1 MNCFS
6 FNTSTT
12 NNAFSIVPDIGA
24 SSMDH
29 PPLEHVWMVDNSP
42 LYGWSEM
49 QRPTGVPSIQVHR
62 WVQHHSSF
70 PMILGSK
77 GSFVS
82 PPWNMLRWLTTFQL
96 RCNIPLMC
104 LQFKDIDGCN
114 VILVFL
120 SFQVRLI
127 QELLLWII
135 FHWNMLGWL
144 TTLQSVICQVCCY
157 NFALKCGSSSIG
169 TCLAA

>member
-1 MNCFS
+1 
-6 FNTSTT
+6 
-12 NNAFSIVPDIGA
+12 
-24 SSMDH
+24 
-29 PPLEHVWMVDNSP
+29 MVDNSP

-49 QRPTGVPSIQVHR
+49 QHPTGVPSIQGHR

-70 PMILGSK
+70 PMIPGSK

-82 PPWNMLRWLTTFQL
+82 PPWNMLGWLTTFQ
-96 RCNIPLMC
+96 
-104 LQFKDIDGCN
+104 
-114 VILVFL
+114 
-120 SFQVRLI
+120 LI

-144 TTLQSVICQVCCY
+144 TILQSVICQVCCY
-157 NFALKCGSSSIG
+157 IFALKCGSSSIG